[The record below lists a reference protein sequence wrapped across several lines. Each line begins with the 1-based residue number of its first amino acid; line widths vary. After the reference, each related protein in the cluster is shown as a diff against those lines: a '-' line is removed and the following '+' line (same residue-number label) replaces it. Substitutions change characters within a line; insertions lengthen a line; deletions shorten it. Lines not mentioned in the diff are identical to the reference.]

1 MIKHFTNYF
10 GSNIA
15 SKALSIISIPIIT
28 RILLPEDF
36 GMISLF
42 TTYSSIAAIILTA
55 NLYTSISRYFFEK
68 DIDFKLFVSTSF
80 LSSIIATFV
89 LGILGLI
96 ILYSSKIDVTLPY
109 WAFALMILQT
119 LFAISTSVFLQIHE
133 PAGKSAM
140 VAKRTVISGVLQFL
154 LTVVIVIFAPT
165 PKWMYVVFGNV
176 FSAFLTNIFFY
187 RYIKEYLTFRLSF
200 RYLTYIFGY
209 SIPMIPYALSWIIL
223 SQIDRVMIGN
233 TSGVGN
239 TGLYSF
245 AVSLAMLVPMIGD
258 ALNRAWTPSF
268 FKYMNE
274 GNFEQLDKE
283 CAQNIR
289 YWVITAIT
297 FILLFL
303 EPAYFFIGA
312 GYHQSFNIIPI
323 VIVGFLFEY
332 YFTIY
337 ARNIGYSKKTIY
349 SSLVLL
355 SAGIINIVLNFYTLR
370 LYGYK
375 AAAINTLVSL
385 FCLFVFS
392 WGVSKYIIKVHTMAF
407 KKLLPQFGLI
417 LVSSI
422 VFYSDSLFPK
432 VIFYVLFKYIAL
444 AVLLL
449 LFYRDLIFS
458 AARKIFKIT
467 QAVRK

>member
-1 MIKHFTNYF
+1 MHKHFTNYF

-15 SKALSIISIPIIT
+15 TKALSIISIPIMT

-36 GMISLF
+36 GMIALF
-42 TTYSSIAAIILTA
+42 TTYSSIASIVLTA

-80 LSSIIATFV
+80 FSSIITTFV
-89 LGILGLI
+89 LGIFGLI
-96 ILYSSKIDVTLPY
+96 ILSSSKINVTLPY

-119 LFAISTSVFLQIHE
+119 LFAISTSVFIQVHE
-133 PAGKSAM
+133 PAGKSAI
-140 VAKRTVISGVLQFL
+140 VAKRTIISGVLQFS
-154 LTVVIVIFAPT
+154 LTVVIVIFAPA
-165 PKWMYVVFGNV
+165 PKWMYVILGNV
-176 FSAFLTNIFFY
+176 FSAFLTNIYFY
-187 RYIKEYLTFRLSF
+187 RYIKEYLIFKVSF
-200 RYLTYIFGY
+200 RYLKYIFGY

-233 TSGVGN
+233 SSGVGN

-268 FKYMNE
+268 FKYMDE
-274 GNFEQLDKE
+274 RNFEQLDKE
-283 CAQNIR
+283 CSKNIR
-289 YWVITAIT
+289 YWVIAAIT

-312 GYHQSFNIIPI
+312 GYHESFDIIPI

-332 YFTIY
+332 YFTIF

-349 SSLVLL
+349 SSLILL
-355 SAGIINIVLNFYTLR
+355 SAGIINIVLNFYTLK

-392 WGVSKYIIKVHTMAF
+392 WLVSKYIIKVHTMAF

-417 LVSSI
+417 VVSTV
-422 VFYSDSLFPK
+422 VFYSSNLFPK
-432 VIFYVLFKYIAL
+432 VIFYVLFKYLAL

-449 LFYRDLIFS
+449 IFYRDIIFS
-458 AARKIFKIT
+458 VMKKLFKIP
-467 QAVRK
+467 QVVGN